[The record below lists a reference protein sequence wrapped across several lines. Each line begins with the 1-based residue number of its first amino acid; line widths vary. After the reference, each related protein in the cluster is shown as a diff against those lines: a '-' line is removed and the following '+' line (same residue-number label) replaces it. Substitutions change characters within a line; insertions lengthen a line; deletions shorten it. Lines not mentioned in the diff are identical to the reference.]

1 MASPVAMASSSRY
14 ANERN
19 AYNLSK
25 ISNSL
30 IADDSIKWQEKVAV
44 GIKFNPNDE
53 VLASHYLVGK
63 LSGSTEGPIFS
74 LIKEVDVYQHDPSD
88 LSRMFAAF
96 ITYIFPFL
104 LIFSGKFCRDDKSSY
119 ISKLPICRLAYDFG
133 KGKMYFF
140 APLNKKY
147 KAPVPTGGYWKKTRE
162 PCCVKGKDGNS
173 IATKNTLVYYKN
185 DPKSNPVKTQW
196 LMKEY
201 MLLDNQLLPKQNV
214 EDSWTLCVVYHS
226 KRQVDGQKV
235 SAEEEDEFSSDSCED
250 STSDMSS
257 SDSD

>member
-88 LSRMFAAF
+88 LS
-96 ITYIFPFL
+96 
-104 LIFSGKFCRDDKSSY
+104 
-119 ISKLPICRLAYDFG
+119 RLAYDFG